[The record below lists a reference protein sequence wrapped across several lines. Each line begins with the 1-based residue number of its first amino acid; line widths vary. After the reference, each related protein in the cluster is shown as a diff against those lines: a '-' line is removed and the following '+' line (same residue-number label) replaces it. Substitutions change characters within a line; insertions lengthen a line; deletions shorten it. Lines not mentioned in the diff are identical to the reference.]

1 MVHQRARR
9 RNQHNSCGRRAYRPA
24 QWGLET
30 SSSPKVTAAFACP
43 AKPHWLGLLLMAAFA
58 LYMLESD
65 AERFYR
71 SCDACASYQCLTP
84 SSSSRSSSGG
94 VSGGAVAGAVVASIV
109 FLLLVLGA
117 FWFYRRRLRQRQA
130 AQSGQEGKADVPA
143 RAEDVL
149 NRPDPNEKPQEQEP
163 PSLVRIYTGTS
174 MGTINLDPN
183 ASQGGSTMHATDGHS
198 RDSVQSNPFN
208 DSHSIQTTSTGT
220 RSNVIPI
227 ALVPPATF
235 VPPPTPQT
243 NTQST
248 AATAGSASIDPSR
261 LAPPRP
267 DRDPSLDIGVRGIE
281 VAHDAAKSAEEQ
293 SQRTGLSNRASY
305 QSTGSFASDLLS
317 EAPVIVRPT
326 RVVGVVKAEVIRTS
340 PGSSPSKDNLR
351 VQAANRPPVRSPL
364 AASSFGPSDVL
375 RESQE
380 DGQEATVQGNPF
392 GDEHSPY
399 HPESNQGSP
408 APSQTTFGTPSTQ
421 DDPQDGLRPVS
432 TYTQAASVIGS
443 VIGAEIGGATRV
455 HLGLDHLRPGP
466 PHTGGE
472 PMPHTASSGVLN
484 SPRSAYRMTSA
495 KLVNTSP
502 SGTPTGTLERQQARA
517 MEQIVEGV
525 PSKRVSMSSVVSTD
539 TRADSILESFP
550 FVPPSPISNRPI
562 RTPPRS
568 PLAQQS
574 FANANNARAASPASN
589 TASEP
594 KSPLP
599 PRDAPQRESVN
610 APPTSL
616 PPPPRA
622 HKSRAMSVASQ
633 SSTMTNGLGSF
644 PFQIDSG
651 ASDAASAGSPPSSFT
666 GRTRASLDTL
676 ALTSDLSSY
685 PLSFD
690 RSAPPPVPRP

>member
-1 MVHQRARR
+1 MAHHILMHRELAARCV
-9 RNQHNSCGRRAYRPA
+9 QCPSAPPSC
-24 QWGLET
+24 QCT
-30 SSSPKVTAAFACP
+30 SQDQCVFI
-43 AKPHWLGLLLMAAFA
+43 A
-58 LYMLESD
+58 L
-65 AERFYR
+65 
-71 SCDACASYQCLTP
+71 SCDACPSYQCVAP
-84 SSSSRSSSGG
+84 QSNSSSSGG
-94 VSGGAVAGAVVASIV
+94 VSGGAVAGAVIASLI
-109 FLLLVLGA
+109 FLVLVLGA
-117 FWFYRRRLRQRQA
+117 FWFYRRRLRQRQTA
-130 AQSGQEGKADVPA
+130 EGGAEGKSDAPA

-149 NRPDPNEKPQEQEP
+149 NRPDPNEKGPEP
-163 PSLVRIYTGTS
+163 ELPSLVRIYTGTS
-174 MGTINLDPN
+174 VGTINLDP
-183 ASQGGSTMHATDGHS
+183 ASQGGSTTRALDGHD
-198 RDSVQSNPFN
+198 RDSAQVNPFN

-235 VPPPTPQT
+235 VPPSPHT
-243 NTQST
+243 NAQST
-248 AATAGSASIDPSR
+248 AATAGSTVTSR

-267 DRDPSLDIGVRGIE
+267 DRDPSLDIGVKGIE
-281 VAHDAAKSAEEQ
+281 VSHDAALKPLDEQ

-305 QSTGSFASDLLS
+305 LSTGSYASDLLT

-340 PGSSPSKDNLR
+340 PGNSPSKDSLR
-351 VQAANRPPVRSPL
+351 PPQASNRPPMRSPL
-364 AASSFGPSDVL
+364 AVSFGPSDVL
-375 RESQE
+375 HEAPE
-380 DGQEATVQGNPF
+380 DGHEVTAYGNNPF

-399 HPESNQGSP
+399 NSDNGQGSP
-408 APSQTTFGTPSTQ
+408 APSQTTFGSPSSHSQ
-421 DDPQDGLRPVS
+421 DDTQEHRPLS

-455 HLGLDHLRPGP
+455 HLGLGHLRPNP
-466 PHTGGE
+466 LPSAGE
-472 PMPHTASSGVLN
+472 PMPHTASSGVLH

-502 SGTPTGTLERQQARA
+502 SASAGPTGALERQQQDA
-517 MEQIVEGV
+517 MQQMEV
-525 PSKRVSMSSVVSTD
+525 PSLNTRISMSSVLSSTS

-574 FANANNARAASPASN
+574 FADNSRNATPSPVP
-589 TASEP
+589 EPP
-594 KSPLP
+594 KSPP
-599 PRDAPQRESVN
+599 PRDAPPRESLSV
-610 APPTSL
+610 PPTSL
-616 PPPPRA
+616 SPPPRV
-622 HKSRAMSVASQ
+622 KTRAMSVASQ

-651 ASDAASAGSPPSSFT
+651 TSDAASAGSAPSSFM

-690 RSAPPPVPRP
+690 RSEPPPVPRP

>member
-1 MVHQRARR
+1 
-9 RNQHNSCGRRAYRPA
+9 
-24 QWGLET
+24 
-30 SSSPKVTAAFACP
+30 
-43 AKPHWLGLLLMAAFA
+43 
-58 LYMLESD
+58 
-65 AERFYR
+65 
-71 SCDACASYQCLTP
+71 
-84 SSSSRSSSGG
+84 
-94 VSGGAVAGAVVASIV
+94 
-109 FLLLVLGA
+109 
-117 FWFYRRRLRQRQA
+117 
-130 AQSGQEGKADVPA
+130 
-143 RAEDVL
+143 
-149 NRPDPNEKPQEQEP
+149 
-163 PSLVRIYTGTS
+163 
-174 MGTINLDPN
+174 
-183 ASQGGSTMHATDGHS
+183 
-198 RDSVQSNPFN
+198 
-208 DSHSIQTTSTGT
+208 
-220 RSNVIPI
+220 
-227 ALVPPATF
+227 
-235 VPPPTPQT
+235 
-243 NTQST
+243 
-248 AATAGSASIDPSR
+248 
-261 LAPPRP
+261 
-267 DRDPSLDIGVRGIE
+267 
-281 VAHDAAKSAEEQ
+281 
-293 SQRTGLSNRASY
+293 
-305 QSTGSFASDLLS
+305 
-317 EAPVIVRPT
+317 
-326 RVVGVVKAEVIRTS
+326 
-340 PGSSPSKDNLR
+340 
-351 VQAANRPPVRSPL
+351 
-364 AASSFGPSDVL
+364 
-375 RESQE
+375 
-380 DGQEATVQGNPF
+380 
-392 GDEHSPY
+392 
-399 HPESNQGSP
+399 
-408 APSQTTFGTPSTQ
+408 
-421 DDPQDGLRPVS
+421 
-432 TYTQAASVIGS
+432 
-443 VIGAEIGGATRV
+443 
-455 HLGLDHLRPGP
+455 
-466 PHTGGE
+466 
-472 PMPHTASSGVLN
+472 MPHTASSGVLN

>member
-1 MVHQRARR
+1 M
-9 RNQHNSCGRRAYRPA
+9 
-24 QWGLET
+24 
-30 SSSPKVTAAFACP
+30 
-43 AKPHWLGLLLMAAFA
+43 
-58 LYMLESD
+58 
-65 AERFYR
+65 
-71 SCDACASYQCLTP
+71 
-84 SSSSRSSSGG
+84 
-94 VSGGAVAGAVVASIV
+94 SGGAVAGAVIASIV

-130 AQSGQEGKADVPA
+130 AQGGQEGKADVPA

-149 NRPDPNEKPQEQEP
+149 NRPDPNEKPHELEP
-163 PSLVRIYTGTS
+163 PSLVRIYTGS
-174 MGTINLDPN
+174 SVGTINLDPN
-183 ASQGGSTMHATDGHS
+183 VSQGGSTMHATDGHS

-235 VPPPTPQT
+235 VPPPTSPR

-248 AATAGSASIDPSR
+248 AATSGSTLTDPSR
-261 LAPPRP
+261 LAPLRP
-267 DRDPSLDIGVRGIE
+267 ERDPGLDIGVRGIE
-281 VAHDAAKSAEEQ
+281 VAHDGAKPSDEQ

-305 QSTGSFASDLLS
+305 LSTGSYASDLLS

-340 PGSSPSKDNLR
+340 PGNSPSKESLR

-364 AASSFGPSDVL
+364 AASSFGPLDVL
-375 RESQE
+375 PESQE
-380 DGQEATVQGNPF
+380 HGQEATVHGNPF

-399 HPESNQGSP
+399 RESDQGSP
-408 APSQTTFGTPSTQ
+408 APSQTTFGTPSTR
-421 DDPQDGLRPVS
+421 DEEDGLRPMS

-455 HLGLDHLRPGP
+455 HLGLDHLRAGP
-466 PHTGGE
+466 PYTSGE
-472 PMPHTASSGVLN
+472 HMPHTASSGVLN
-484 SPRSAYRMTSA
+484 SPHSAYRMTSA
-495 KLVNTSP
+495 KLINTSP
-502 SGTPTGTLERQQARA
+502 AGTPTGTLERQQARA
-517 MEQIVEGV
+517 MEQIVENV
-525 PSKRVSMSSVVSTD
+525 PSKRISMSSVVSTD

-589 TASEP
+589 AASAP
-594 KSPLP
+594 TSPLP
-599 PRDAPQRESVN
+599 PPPSRDAPQRESVN
-610 APPTSL
+610 AAPTSL
-616 PPPPRA
+616 SPPPRA

-651 ASDAASAGSPPSSFT
+651 ASDAASAGSPPSSFM